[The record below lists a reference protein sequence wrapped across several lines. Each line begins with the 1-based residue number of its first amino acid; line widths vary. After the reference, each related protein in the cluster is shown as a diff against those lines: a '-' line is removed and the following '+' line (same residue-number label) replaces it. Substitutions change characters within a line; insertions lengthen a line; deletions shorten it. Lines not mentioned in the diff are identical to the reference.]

1 MYTLHCI
8 TLITIPYT
16 LYLTYITLDYITLQ
30 CATLHYIKCTLHYIY
45 YHIHVTCTYIQICLK
60 QNAS

>member
-30 CATLHYIKCTLHYIY
+30 CATYITLNVHYI
-45 YHIHVTCTYIQICLK
+45 TYIIIYMSHVHIYK
-60 QNAS
+60 YV